1 MALMARPRH
10 PKSPSPIEKK
20 TFFAEKGSLKECWK
34 KASNISTIQI
44 FRKPKRAKIGQNTSF
59 RVF

>member
-1 MALMARPRH
+1 MAPMSRPRH
-10 PKSPSPIEKK
+10 PKSLSPIEKN
-20 TFFAEKGSLKECWK
+20 FFAEKGSLKECWK